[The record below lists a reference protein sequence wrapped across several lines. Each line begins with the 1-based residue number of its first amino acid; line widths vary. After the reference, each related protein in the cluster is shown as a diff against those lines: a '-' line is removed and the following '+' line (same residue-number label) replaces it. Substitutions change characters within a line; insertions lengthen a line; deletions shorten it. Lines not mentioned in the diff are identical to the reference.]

1 MCSEHIQGDER
12 GTYVALI
19 RAAPPERGMPYRA
32 RAPWVRSHRSSRG
45 WGEPIA
51 WRRVAGGRQMNR
63 GRVRDAHRPEPKC
76 LSSTGELIDIERVTI
91 SLEGGR
97 WKSTRWGN
105 SLAAYPT
112 ASTVRGGGHATPEK
126 VNGPY
131 STQRRVGGGPG
142 SFSTPA
148 DRSVSQKLST
158 PVRRCPRLCCSP
170 SRRLGRRP
178 QPSQWPGGCRSDAEG
193 TRPARSY
200 PGPPW
205 GFSTPRSSDAPLRT
219 ASA

>member
-1 MCSEHIQGDER
+1 MPAGPSPRSRSANSTR
-12 GTYVALI
+12 GSH
-19 RAAPPERGMPYRA
+19 APPGRTGDPCTGEVAQVVACPAPGRYARCGTPKQDWSGCERC
-32 RAPWVRSHRSSRG
+32 S
-45 WGEPIA
+45 
-51 WRRVAGGRQMNR
+51 
-63 GRVRDAHRPEPKC
+63 PEA
-76 LSSTGELIDIERVTI
+76 TGELLEIERLTS
-91 SLEGGR
+91 SLERGHR
-97 WKSTRWGN
+97 KSSRQGN
-105 SLAAYPT
+105 SLVAYST

-148 DRSVSQKLST
+148 DRSASQKLST
-158 PVRRCPRLCCSP
+158 PVRRCPRLCGGP

-178 QPSQWPGGCRSDAEG
+178 QPSQWPGGCRADAEG